1 VTSFF
6 NGKSTTP
13 FEGED
18 QVDVPGR
25 FDPAAFGSHPEMEA
39 YLLTDELLRRLED
52 NPYSLVVVNY
62 ANGDMVGHTG
72 DFEAAKKA
80 IEVVDECMGRLL
92 QRCKELDAHVLI
104 TADHGNSEEMI
115 DATSGL
121 VKTSH
126 TLNPVECILVSNA
139 VPQVELV
146 KQGKLADLA
155 PTILQ
160 LLDLDVPEQ
169 MTALSLI
176 VD

>member
-1 VTSFF
+1 
-6 NGKSTTP
+6 
-13 FEGED
+13 
-18 QVDVPGR
+18 
-25 FDPAAFGSHPEMEA
+25 
-39 YLLTDELLRRLED
+39 
-52 NPYSLVVVNY
+52 
-62 ANGDMVGHTG
+62 
-72 DFEAAKKA
+72 
-80 IEVVDECMGRLL
+80 MGRLL

-104 TADHGNSEEMI
+104 TADHGNSEEMV

-126 TLNPVECILVSNA
+126 TLNPVECILVSNT

-176 VD
+176 VS